1 MKKIVYK
8 AKIEDGNGNVS
19 YVPLHTF
26 DYVYD
31 FIYNKLGIRLSTKGT
46 NLSYYLYNE
55 NDAPD
60 ENNLTK
66 FRGKF
71 TAGGAID
78 TSIAYTDIGRYFVF
92 KPKLAFTNNLKISAS
107 YAPTTNEGGIIL
119 NDLDNFRY
127 KRATIPEFGEIE
139 LREYE
144 VLMPDFGLSLG
155 GIKTRDEFLNV
166 KNLQRLQ
173 YEGVDFEPYI
183 GDNEILHD
191 DELDEDYLK
200 LYITGTSHET
210 NDLLID
216 ENYIYLVSNGFWSE
230 AKMLLRL
237 DTFYTYST
245 DPELPSRY
253 DFGVTYFALPDGTR
267 CENYNNCTSLPVNYY
282 IHVVVIDKN
291 NFTKV
296 KEKTIKLTSPTF
308 TWYQPTLKYLSPNN
322 KQNTLTPCASKAS
335 LWYTSSSFITQYKT
349 DFANYK
355 YTFASG
361 EYGTTASERA
371 NVSNCLLKA
380 KPGRIVN
387 GNLEIIT
394 KYGTSNQSP
403 AEGFQIPLT
412 TIMDNTTTYAATIQT
427 LDKTVQT
434 NVDASKLMNIPNITN
449 QVRTVAYYENYNYP
463 TGCHDFSSKTSGIV
477 VPESALLHN
486 NEGDVDTLDKFCIDN
501 AMISGYI
508 DLQEGASSLI
518 GTSQNLKVSL
528 VEAIEEV

>member
-8 AKIEDGNGNVS
+8 AKIEDGNGGIS

-31 FIYNKLGIRLSTKGT
+31 FIYNKLGIRLSTNGT
-46 NLSYYLYNE
+46 NLSYYIYNE

-78 TSIAYTDIGRYFVF
+78 TSIAYTNIGRYFVF
-92 KPKLAFTNNLKISAS
+92 KPKYTFANDLKITAINSPAE
-107 YAPTTNEGGIIL
+107 YRGGIIL

-127 KRATIPEFGEIE
+127 KRASIPEFGEIE

-155 GIKTRDEFLNV
+155 GIKTRDNFLNV

-173 YEGVDFEPYI
+173 YEGVDFETYI

-191 DELDEDYLK
+191 NELDLDYLK
-200 LYITGTSHET
+200 FYITGTSHET

-216 ENYIYLVSNGFWSE
+216 ENYIYLVSNGYWTE
-230 AKMLLRL
+230 AKMLFDNAYIEYPNYLP
-237 DTFYTYST
+237 DI
-245 DPELPSRY
+245 PSRF
-253 DFGVTYFALPDGTR
+253 DLGVTCDALPNGNKYY
-267 CENYNNCTSLPVNYY
+267 NYTNCTSLPINYY

-291 NFTKV
+291 NFVKV
-296 KEKTIKLTSPTF
+296 KEKTIKLTSPTY
-308 TWYQPTLKYLSPNN
+308 TWHQPTLIMTPSTHKLTKGISQYSIGPTYDSFEAI
-322 KQNTLTPCASKAS
+322 KQS
-335 LWYTSSSFITQYKT
+335 
-349 DFANYK
+349 FANIDYK
-355 YTFASG
+355 YPTGSV
-361 EYGTTASERA
+361 EEGTVAKETV
-371 NVSNCLLKA
+371 NVTNCLGLKA

-387 GNLEIIT
+387 GNLEIVT
-394 KYGTSNQSP
+394 KIGDNVSDP
-403 AEGFQIPLT
+403 EGFQIPLT

-427 LDKTVQT
+427 LDKTAQT
-434 NVDASKLMNIPNITN
+434 NVEKSIQLNIPNIIN
-449 QVRTVAYYENYNYP
+449 SDYLLWEPYNYP
-463 TGCHDFSSKTSGIV
+463 SGSHDFSSKTSGIV
-477 VPESALLHN
+477 VNPN
-486 NEGDVDTLDKFCIDN
+486 FNDNGDYLNTFRIDD